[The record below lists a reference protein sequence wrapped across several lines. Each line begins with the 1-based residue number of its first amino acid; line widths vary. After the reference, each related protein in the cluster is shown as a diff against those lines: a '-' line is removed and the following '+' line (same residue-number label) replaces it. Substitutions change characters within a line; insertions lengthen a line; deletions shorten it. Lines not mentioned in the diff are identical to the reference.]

1 MRSFIM
7 SACCCLAL
15 VVASTSQAVAA
26 DTVKL
31 NSSSWLGHLNLDTE
45 LVKSARKAVE
55 KALDAPIDAEQQCG
69 EVRGDCVVRA
79 AREWTVEGDRFREVI
94 IYIHMVGQASNVIG
108 QVNGKWPSIKA
119 Q

>member
-1 MRSFIM
+1 MRSFII

-15 VVASTSQAVAA
+15 IVTSTSQVIAA
-26 DTVKL
+26 DAVQL
-31 NSSSWLGHLNLDTE
+31 NSSKWLGNLNLDTE
-45 LVKSARKAVE
+45 LVKSAKKAVE

-79 AREWTVEGDRFREVI
+79 AREWTVGGDRFREVV

-108 QVNGKWPSIKA
+108 QVNGKWPAIKT